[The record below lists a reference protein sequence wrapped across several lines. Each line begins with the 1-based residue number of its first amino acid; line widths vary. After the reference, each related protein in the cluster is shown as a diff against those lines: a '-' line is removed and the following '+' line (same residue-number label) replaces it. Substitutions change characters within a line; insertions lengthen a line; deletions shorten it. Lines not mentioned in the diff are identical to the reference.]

1 VAAIGHRKLQVVGFL
16 AMAAAFLLIGGLPN
30 VTHMLVPFL
39 ALYGLSYFFTEFGP
53 NTTTFLMASELF
65 PVSART
71 TGHGLSA
78 GMAKVGAFVG
88 VLTFPLIQATAGLAG
103 AMLVAGAAAIIGV
116 LFTSLLPEPSGRSLE
131 ELSGEDEPVRPA
143 RKLARVP
150 A

>member
-1 VAAIGHRKLQVVGFL
+1 
-16 AMAAAFLLIGGLPN
+16 
-30 VTHMLVPFL
+30 L

-78 GMAKVGAFVG
+78 GMAKVGAFLG
-88 VLTFPLIQATAGLAG
+88 VLTFPLIQATVGLAG
-103 AMLVAGAAAIIGV
+103 AMLVAGVAAIIGV
-116 LFTSLLPEPSGRSLE
+116 LFTSVLPEPSGRTLE
-131 ELSGEDEPVRPA
+131 EISGEDEPVRPTP
-143 RKLARVP
+143 KLAGAV